1 MNKRKISIIVA
12 TLVVLVMAFGLL
24 AGCGLDAKFRR
35 KVEKDGWTYEEVDR
49 GIARGFASEFIN
61 FDEDNNVPSEGEK
74 TTRKTKNNKKVAEA
88 LDKIKNTALITKK
101 EGSAEYEV
109 FYFEFEDTKSAKV
122 YISELQ
128 KNLRKQKGKR
138 KNYDYKVKRKG
149 NFVIFGNVERN

>member
-1 MNKRKISIIVA
+1 MNKRKISKIVA
-12 TLVVLVMAFGLL
+12 MFVVVVMAFGLL
-24 AGCGLDAKFRR
+24 VGCGLDARFRR
-35 KVEKDGWTYEEVDR
+35 RAEKDGWKYEEIDR
-49 GIARGFASEFIN
+49 AIARGFASEFIN
-61 FDEDNNVPSEGEK
+61 FDEDNSVPSEGEK

-88 LDKIKNTALITKK
+88 LDKIKKTALITKT

-138 KNYDYKVKRKG
+138 KNYDYKIKRKG